1 MPVVGLVADRRSH
14 DGMAV
19 HQANDEY
26 VTAIRDGAGALPL
39 LIPATDAPL
48 DVEVV
53 LGAIDGLLFTGSAS
67 NVHPSHYDGPLR
79 PGTLFDAPRDAT
91 ALPLLRAAIAA
102 GKPVL
107 AICRGFQELN
117 VALGG
122 SLHQAV
128 HDLPG
133 HLDHREPKGV
143 PLDAEYAPAHP
154 IAIVPG
160 GVLAAIAGEGT
171 AQVNS
176 LHHQG
181 IDRLAPGLRVEATAP
196 DGLIE
201 AVSCPGTKG
210 FVLGV
215 QWHPE
220 WRWQDHALSRAIFAA
235 FGAALTGNR
244 SPIPKVFVTV

>member
-39 LIPATDAPL
+39 LIPATDIPL
-48 DVEVV
+48 DVDAV
-53 LGAIDGLLFTGSAS
+53 LGAVDGLLFTGSPS
-67 NVHPSHYDGPLR
+67 NVHPAHYDGPLR

-91 ALPLLRAAIAA
+91 ALPLLRAAIGA
-102 GKPVL
+102 GVPVL

-133 HLDHREPKGV
+133 HLDHREPQGV
-143 PLDAEYAPAHP
+143 PLDAEYAPAHAIT
-154 IAIVPG
+154 IAPG
-160 GVLAAIAGEGT
+160 GVLAAIAGEGGFT
-171 AQVNS
+171 VNS
-176 LHHQG
+176 LHYQG
-181 IDRLAPGLRVEATAP
+181 IDRLAPALRVEATAP

-201 AVSCPGTKG
+201 AVSLSGAKG

-215 QWHPE
+215 QWRPE
-220 WRWQDHALSRAIFAA
+220 WRWEEYPLSRAIFAA
-235 FGAALTGNR
+235 FGAALAFTN
-244 SPIPKVFVTV
+244 P